1 MGFGFEVIENVL
13 LVEDDCSTS
22 SVTDVVLHRTRNE
35 AGRHVLLLVV
45 VAKHQRRVLTVI
57 ARSVQELETK
67 LVGGDLNITRTIAR
81 SGGISREIDV
91 LV

>member
-13 LVEDDCSTS
+13 LVEDDGSTS